1 MDIYL
6 TAATANKRK
15 ETMSVKLTPQRL
27 RQIVM
32 EEAAAMRAPRKS
44 TKLTESRLRQI
55 IREELNEMIGGP
67 PGRHERPSRGR
78 YDPYDDR
85 GEGSS
90 SCVFKMTPE
99 GELVDVEGS
108 FTMPYLL
115 DKLDFLGINQLD
127 LEAALTYG
135 EGKMSALDLGE
146 DESRLE
152 RILDAVSNMC
162 PGGYKVEIRSNSL

>member
-1 MDIYL
+1 LDIYL

-152 RILDAVSNMC
+152 RILDAVSDMC

>member
-1 MDIYL
+1 M
-6 TAATANKRK
+6 ANIRK

-55 IREELNEMIGGP
+55 INEELNEMMGGP
-67 PGRHERPSRGR
+67 PGRYEMPSRGR

-90 SCVFKMTPE
+90 SCVFKMTQE

-108 FTMPYLL
+108 FTTSYLL
-115 DKLDFLGINQLD
+115 DKLYALGIDQLD
-127 LEAALTYG
+127 LEDALIYDEG
-135 EGKMSALDLGE
+135 EKSALDP
-146 DESRLE
+146 RLE
-152 RILDAVSNMC
+152 KILDTVSNMC
-162 PGGYKVEIRSNSL
+162 PGGYKVEMV

>member
-1 MDIYL
+1 
-6 TAATANKRK
+6 
-15 ETMSVKLTPQRL
+15 MSVKLTPQRL

-55 IREELNEMIGGP
+55 INEELNEMMGGP
-67 PGRHERPSRGR
+67 PGRYEMPSRGR

-90 SCVFKMTPE
+90 SCVFKMTPPE
-99 GELVDVEGS
+99 GDMPGELVDVEGS

-115 DKLDFLGINQLD
+115 DELDALGINQLD

-135 EGKMSALDLGE
+135 EGVMSALDLGE
-146 DESRLE
+146 NESRLE

-162 PGGYKVEIRSNSL
+162 PGGYKVEMV